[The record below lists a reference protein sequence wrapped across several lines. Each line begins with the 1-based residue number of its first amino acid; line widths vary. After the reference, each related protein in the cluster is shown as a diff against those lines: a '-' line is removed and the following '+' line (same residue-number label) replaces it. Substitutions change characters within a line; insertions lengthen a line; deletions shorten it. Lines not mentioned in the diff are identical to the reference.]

1 MKLWGG
7 KARKWRKYGTGRKEN
22 TGGHCQTGGAF
33 YPNVMLEAA
42 GIPPD
47 SDLIVEILPGVLLI
61 GAEQPLWQAN
71 RPYLKL
77 FDDLG
82 IEPEEVTAI
91 LEKGGYFDE

>member
-1 MKLWGG
+1 MGQAEKKTQGDT
-7 KARKWRKYGTGRKEN
+7 ARLGVLSI
-22 TGGHCQTGGAF
+22 
-33 YPNVMLEAA
+33 PNVMLEAA
-42 GIPPD
+42 GSPPD

>member
-1 MKLWGG
+1 M
-7 KARKWRKYGTGRKEN
+7 E
-22 TGGHCQTGGAF
+22 QTEKKTQEEAVSLGMLSI
-33 YPNVMLEAA
+33 PNVMLEAA
-42 GIPPD
+42 DIPPE

-61 GAEQPLWQAN
+61 GAEQPLQRAN

-82 IEPEEVTAI
+82 IAPEEVTAI